1 LHETRMTTSLTGPS
15 KVTLAIAAGPR
26 NTSSAWNPWSGLQ
39 YSRYAPARWQTAV
52 TLPSGDCSSVPAA
65 VWCVEAVAEADG
77 VTLAADRVLDASRS
91 GLAGADG
98 LGRPESAGAEGL
110 GRSALSS
117 GLALSV
123 ASVSC

>member
-1 LHETRMTTSLTGPS
+1 
-15 KVTLAIAAGPR
+15 
-26 NTSSAWNPWSGLQ
+26 
-39 YSRYAPARWQTAV
+39 
-52 TLPSGDCSSVPAA
+52 VPAA

-91 GLAGADG
+91 GLVGADG